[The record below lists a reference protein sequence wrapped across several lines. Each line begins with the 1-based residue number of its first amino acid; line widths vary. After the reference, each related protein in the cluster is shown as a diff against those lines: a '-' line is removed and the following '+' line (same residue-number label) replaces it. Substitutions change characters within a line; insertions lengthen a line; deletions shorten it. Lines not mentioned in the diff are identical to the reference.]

1 MSNTIGTQVSPS
13 APETVTE
20 AALERVAEARVRLP
34 RRLPRRILKAY
45 AVWLMALAA
54 ATAVLFIAASGP
66 VVLNGLLET
75 ARSLVTWQTL
85 AILLAALACEYV
97 DSTLGMGYGTTLTP
111 VLLLVGFEPL
121 VIVPAVLLSE
131 LVTGLTSG
139 VMHHGAGNVNFRRGS
154 RHRHVALVLAGCSVL
169 GTLAAVMI
177 SIQIP
182 KWALTGYIG
191 VLVLAIGVTI
201 LSTMHKTFAFSW
213 KRIAGLGLL
222 AAFNKGMSGGGY
234 GPVVSGGQVLSGVD
248 ARQAVGITSMAE
260 GLTCVVGAALYL
272 VTTGIDGRLALPLV
286 VGAMLSVPLSVHSV
300 RAVRDRHLRLAIGV
314 LTLVLGTVTLVRLV
328 W

>member
-1 MSNTIGTQVSPS
+1 
-13 APETVTE
+13 
-20 AALERVAEARVRLP
+20 
-34 RRLPRRILKAY
+34 
-45 AVWLMALAA
+45 
-54 ATAVLFIAASGP
+54 
-66 VVLNGLLET
+66 
-75 ARSLVTWQTL
+75 
-85 AILLAALACEYV
+85 
-97 DSTLGMGYGTTLTP
+97 
-111 VLLLVGFEPL
+111 
-121 VIVPAVLLSE
+121 
-131 LVTGLTSG
+131 
-139 VMHHGAGNVNFRRGS
+139 VNFRRGS

-201 LSTMHKTFAFSW
+201 LATMHKTLAFSW

-234 GPVVSGGQVLSGVD
+234 GPVVSGGQVLSGMD
-248 ARQAVGITSMAE
+248 AKQAVGITSMAE
-260 GLTCVVGAALYL
+260 GLTCIVGAGLYL

-300 RAVRDRHLRLAIGV
+300 RAVRDRHLRLGIGV
-314 LTLVLGTVTLVRLV
+314 LTLVLGAVTLVRLV